1 LKIFKLFKKL
11 FTLVKGTSDLVN
23 EQSMKLVTLVNGN
36 SVLVNRQCEK
46 LINLVMEQMHGLG

>member
-1 LKIFKLFKKL
+1 LKKL
-11 FTLVKGTSDLVN
+11 FTLVKGTSDLLN